1 MNYFDIFQQFW
12 AGLVGGTLPQWGVW
26 SYILLAI
33 LVAIEGPSATIIGA
47 IIASRGAMRPDW
59 VFVAA
64 SLGNLSADIGWY
76 TLGYLGRFE
85 ILTKH
90 IGWLRQRR
98 AKISQLEGEIREH
111 TVKILLP
118 AKLTLS
124 MMVPTLIAAG
134 MARVPWQRWLPIVLL
149 GEFLWTGS
157 LVIGGYYL
165 GESIRRLEQGLQ
177 LVAIIGAVVV
187 IGYLIWLFKRS
198 RTTPNPQ
205 L

>member
-1 MNYFDIFQQFW
+1 
-12 AGLVGGTLPQWGVW
+12 
-26 SYILLAI
+26 
-33 LVAIEGPSATIIGA
+33 
-47 IIASRGAMRPDW
+47 MRPDW

-64 SLGNLSADIGWY
+64 SLGNLSADVGWY

-90 IGWLRQRR
+90 IGWLRQHR
-98 AKISQLEGEIREH
+98 AKISQLEGEIRQH

-118 AKLTLS
+118 AKLTFS

-165 GESIRRLEQGLQ
+165 GESIKRLEQGLQ
-177 LVAIIGAVVV
+177 LVAIIGALVV
-187 IGYLIWLFKRS
+187 IGGLIWIFKRS